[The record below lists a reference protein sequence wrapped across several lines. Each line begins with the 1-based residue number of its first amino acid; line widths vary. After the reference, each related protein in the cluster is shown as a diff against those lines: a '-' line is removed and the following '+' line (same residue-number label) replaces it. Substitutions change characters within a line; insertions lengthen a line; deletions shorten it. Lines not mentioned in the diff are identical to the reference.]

1 MIPVHIYVGHNLGSP
16 SPLRHPNATG
26 VRPDTPVRWLWVQ
39 RAILENNRVED
50 LPADDA
56 APPHEGPPTAL
67 GLQIHER
74 LFHHQIVTAWASP
87 HEAGSCLTPTHAP
100 LFEARARSLP
110 HTTDAA
116 RGPGEVLA
124 P

>member
-1 MIPVHIYVGHNLGSP
+1 MGSP
-16 SPLRHPNATG
+16 SPLRHPNATY
-26 VRPDTPVRWLWVQ
+26 VRPDTPVLWLWVQ
-39 RAILENNRVED
+39 RAILENKRVED

-74 LFHHQIVTAWASP
+74 LFHHQIVTAWASLD
-87 HEAGSCLTPTHAP
+87 EAGSCLTPTTHAP
-100 LFEARARSLP
+100 LLEASARSLP
-110 HTTDAA
+110 DTTDAA

-124 P
+124 SCRDDIS